1 METPWAAIATHRCAL
16 PAFIAL
22 FACALLLN
30 IVPAASNHVQA
41 AGMLIYPSK
50 GQSAEQQKRDEYEC
64 HQWAV
69 KQTGFDPTQ
78 MSQAPRH
85 QSATRRGGAIRGAL
99 GGALLGAGIG
109 AIAGDAGKGA
119 AIGAIAG
126 GAGGG
131 IRQRRQNR
139 AADEANRRA
148 VQNQQAAINEYNRA
162 KAVCLEGRGY
172 KVSY

>member
-1 METPWAAIATHRCAL
+1 MENISGPRRQILLISAVL
-16 PAFIAL
+16 S
-22 FACALLLN
+22 LLLA
-30 IVPAASNHVQA
+30 VSPAISDTSV

-50 GQSAEQQKRDEYEC
+50 GQSPEQQKRDEYEC

-69 KQTGFDPTQ
+69 QQTGFDPTQ
-78 MSQAPRH
+78 ATQSSQH
-85 QSATRRGGAIRGAL
+85 QSATRRGGVVRGAL

-131 IRQRRQNR
+131 IRQRRMNR
-139 AADEANRRA
+139 QADEANRQAMSNR
-148 VQNQQAAINEYNRA
+148 QAALNEYNRA

>member
-1 METPWAAIATHRCAL
+1 MKMEKISTSSQQILLISAAL
-16 PAFIAL
+16 
-22 FACALLLN
+22 ALLL
-30 IVPAASNHVQA
+30 VMPPAISETFA

-50 GQSAEQQKRDEYEC
+50 GQSPEQQKRDEYEC

-69 KQTGFDPTQ
+69 RQTGFDPTQ
-78 MSQAPRH
+78 ATQAPQH
-85 QSATRRGGAIRGAL
+85 QSATRRGGVVRGAL

-119 AIGAIAG
+119 AIGAVAG

-131 IRQRRQNR
+131 IRQRRMNR
-139 AADEANRRA
+139 QADEANQRA
-148 VQNQQAAINEYNRA
+148 MSNRQAALDEYNRA

>member
-1 METPWAAIATHRCAL
+1 MKSLWTAFLTARCSIPALAAI
-16 PAFIAL
+16 FV
-22 FACALLLN
+22 FALLLSS
-30 IVPAASNHVQA
+30 IPVPAPQAQA

-139 AADEANRRA
+139 AADEANRRE